1 MTEIDRQ
8 QLQRMMD
15 EGAVTVVEVLGKSQY
30 DDFHLPDAVNVPLGS
45 DFGEA
50 IQAAVPDKHEPV
62 VVYCWDADC
71 DASPKAAKRMEQLGY
86 DRVYD
91 YVAGKADWRAAGK
104 PVEA

>member
-8 QLQRMMD
+8 QLQRMID
-15 EGAVTVVEVLGKSQY
+15 EGAVTVVEVLSKDQY
-30 DDFHLPDAVNVPLGS
+30 ADFHLPGAINVPLGG
-45 DFGEA
+45 DFMEA
-50 IQAAVPDKHEPV
+50 IQAAVPDKHVPV
-62 VVYCWDADC
+62 VVYCWDEDC

-104 PVEA
+104 PTES

>member
-15 EGAVTVVEVLGKSQY
+15 EGAVTVVEVLGRDQY
-30 DDFHLPDAVNVPLGS
+30 DDFHLPGAVNVPLGD

-50 IQAAVPDKHEPV
+50 IQAAVPNKHEPV
-62 VVYCWDADC
+62 VVYCWDEDC

-104 PVEA
+104 PIDS